1 MIFITWLSSLLNMYS
16 PHSRHLQSHGVPA
29 HSYCPNEK
37 THSMKNKVS
46 FGWVGGYYLTPIRWK
61 TFLLPLA
68 AKFPHASK
76 MKKSHLHD
84 RLDLTDNENPAWNML
99 LRWVSTPY
107 TYVASLLLLQWPS
120 LWWELECIRVNV
132 HGSLW
137 GISLPHTPYLYV
149 TRFLPFTFPSVSGS
163 ASQATVTAV
172 GLPLTGQTFKFS
184 GAVVGATKDKDPR
197 FKNALMD
204 ILKANNIWSPMHIF
218 HGRAT
223 VFLFI
228 THERIFPTC
237 SLGIEWFLSV
247 LPTHRVRLDISRHR
261 LLGIQTLASCW
272 IVKCTKEVRIQLQ
285 LLWNKVLKDTV

>member
-1 MIFITWLSSLLNMYS
+1 MGWRLLS
-16 PHSRHLQSHGVPA
+16 H
-29 HSYCPNEK
+29 
-37 THSMKNKVS
+37 THPMKNI
-46 FGWVGGYYLTPIRWK
+46 P
-61 TFLLPLA
+61 P
-68 AKFPHASK
+68 ASSSK
-76 MKKSHLHD
+76 IPACKQDEKKSSSWLPGS
-84 RLDLTDNENPAWNML
+84 DNENPAWNML

-137 GISLPHTPYLYV
+137 GISFPLAPYLYV

-261 LLGIQTLASCW
+261 LLGIQTLACCW